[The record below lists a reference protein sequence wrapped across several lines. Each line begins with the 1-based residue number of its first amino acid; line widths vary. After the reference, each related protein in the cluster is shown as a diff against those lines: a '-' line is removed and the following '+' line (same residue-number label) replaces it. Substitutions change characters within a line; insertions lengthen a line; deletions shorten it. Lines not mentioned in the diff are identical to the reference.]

1 MRLQTPYRF
10 ARFAYLGID
19 TNARVGDELLG
30 AGIGRLYVGIY
41 PTARGFD
48 LSMGLLDRNDSM

>member
-19 TNARVGDELLG
+19 TGARSGDELFG

-48 LSMGLLDRNDSM
+48 LSMGLLDRNDRM

>member
-41 PTARGFD
+41 PTARGFN
-48 LSMGLLDRNDSM
+48 LSMGLLE